1 MPRKARSPKAHPRAP
16 RHEARPGRERRVNIV
31 HTENSCGWGGQ
42 EIRILGEM
50 AGMMARGHQL
60 HLLCPPEARI
70 YEEARKREIP
80 VTPLPMAKKNLSGL
94 LAVRGWLKANPVDL
108 INSHSSTDSWLSALA
123 CASLPKPPVL
133 VRTRHISAPVP
144 DNVTTRWL
152 YTRATRSIV
161 TTGEALKAQ
170 LVCDNGFPAANI
182 VSVPTGIDLA
192 RYTPAA
198 DDAARAALRGR
209 LGLPRD
215 KKIIGI
221 VATLRSWK
229 GHRYL
234 IEAFAALKRA
244 DVHLLIVG
252 DGPQRAALE
261 EMIAAGGLNQQVTL
275 AGNQSDVVPWLQAL
289 DIFALP
295 SYANEGVPQAILQ
308 AFACALPVVT
318 TAAGA
323 IPEVARDG
331 DTALVVAMQDAPAL
345 SAALARLLDDMAL
358 RTRLSAN
365 ALGQARAHHSI
376 GAMLDRM
383 EAVFH
388 AALTK
393 PA

>member
-1 MPRKARSPKAHPRAP
+1 M
-16 RHEARPGRERRVNIV
+16 NIV

-42 EIRILGEM
+42 EIRILNEM
-50 AGMMARGHQL
+50 AGMIARGHQL

-70 YEEARKREIP
+70 YEVARQRGIP
-80 VTPLPMAKKNLSGL
+80 VTALPMAKKRPGGL
-94 LAVRGWLKANPVDL
+94 LAIRRWLAEHPADV

-123 CASLPKPPVL
+123 CASLPRAPVL

-144 DNVTTRWL
+144 DNAATRWL

-161 TTGEALKAQ
+161 TTGEALKTQ
-170 LVCDNGFPAANI
+170 LVRDNGFPAANI

-192 RYTPAA
+192 LYTPVAI
-198 DDAARAALRGR
+198 DEARAALRAR
-209 LGLPRD
+209 LGLPRN
-215 KKIIGI
+215 KMLIGI

-234 IEAFAALKRA
+234 IEAFARLARA
-244 DVHLLIVG
+244 DTHLLIVG

-261 EMIAAGGLNQQVTL
+261 QLIAGDGLKDQVTL

-289 DIFALP
+289 DLFALP

-308 AFACALPVVT
+308 AFACGLPVVT

-323 IPEVARDG
+323 IPEVARHE
-331 DTALVVAMQDAPAL
+331 DTALVVAMQDA
-345 SAALARLLDDMAL
+345 AALGAALRRLLDDAAL
-358 RTRLSAN
+358 RSRLSAN
-365 ALGQARAHHSI
+365 ALAQARTHHGI
-376 GAMLDRM
+376 DAMLDRM
-383 EAVFH
+383 ETVFR
-388 AALTK
+388 AALEA